1 MGQTP
6 LTRRKF
12 NRRRPRDPN
21 RASAQRTPHRL
32 DAPPEPDRR
41 AVPEILSRTSPRF
54 IPFRPKRYA
63 SEKSPQCMFRERRGR
78 LRHGFRRARVIR
90 ASHRA
95 DDVARLD
102 RPTLKRAAGTG
113 LAQSAHTM
121 QQGEPAP
128 PRSRPRSIPVGYAP
142 ARWASEDPPWCR
154 RAGALRHRTRRPR
167 LGATEGSYRT
177 RSAHSAARG
186 GATIAVSSSERAG
199 TRRTSDADRGFDTV
213 VDLRLGGGGAMRTV
227 QMAGAG
233 RPVTHH
239 GARSDTRG
247 RSEPIGLA
255 TRRRHPWDPGIATA
269 SLRRAFPRASR

>member
-1 MGQTP
+1 MP
-6 LTRRKF
+6 RRGYAMLRKLH
-12 NRRRPRDPN
+12 RRSGTQARSLR
-21 RASAQRTPHRL
+21 SACF
-32 DAPPEPDRR
+32 
-41 AVPEILSRTSPRF
+41 VP
-54 IPFRPKRYA
+54 
-63 SEKSPQCMFRERRGR
+63 ERRGR

-102 RPTLKRAAGTG
+102 RPTLKRADGTG
-113 LAQSAHTM
+113 PAQSAHTM

-186 GATIAVSSSERAG
+186 GPRLPSPPQSARAPGERV
-199 TRRTSDADRGFDTV
+199 TRIEGSIRWWTCGLVVEARCERFRWQVRADR
-213 VDLRLGGGGAMRTV
+213 
-227 QMAGAG
+227 
-233 RPVTHH
+233 
-239 GARSDTRG
+239 
-247 RSEPIGLA
+247 
-255 TRRRHPWDPGIATA
+255 
-269 SLRRAFPRASR
+269 